1 MNRRATE
8 TAIDF
13 DADPETMWQV
23 LTRAGF
29 ESMNRVLKAR
39 ALKAC
44 VEAPE
49 TKD

>member
-1 MNRRATE
+1 MNRRRID
-8 TAIDF
+8 TAIDI
-13 DADPETMWQV
+13 DIDPKNLLQV
-23 LTRAGF
+23 PTRAGF
-29 ESMNRVLKAR
+29 EAMNRVLKAR